1 MWLILETRQEKCYN
15 TAKTRREKCK
25 VERIAYK
32 SLINWKNSPQ
42 RKPLILRGAR
52 QVGKT
57 WLLKEFGRREYTS
70 FVYINCDKEP
80 FAADL
85 FRDYDIRRILLA
97 LEANTGVHV
106 REKETLVVFD
116 EIQEAPRGIGALKY
130 FCEDAP
136 GIHVAAAGS
145 LLGITLHEGTSFP
158 VGKVDEL
165 TLRPLSFAEFLAGT
179 GDVPLAKL
187 LESRDEAAIDTMRE
201 TFIER
206 LRRYFFTGGMPE
218 AVAALA
224 EGRPLADVRR
234 VQDEIV
240 LAYQNDISKHAPA
253 REVPRINL
261 VWRSMVA
268 QLAKENKK
276 FVYGAIKRGGRAK
289 EFETAIQWLV
299 DAGTVNRVNRANKPV
314 LPLKFYEDFAAFKL
328 FPLDCGLMGAMA
340 QTPAAAILS
349 GGAHFEEYKGAFT
362 EAYVLSEILAA
373 NPADVF
379 YYSAADSTVEIDF
392 LVQRGTEVVPVEV
405 KAAEN
410 LQSKSLRT
418 FVAAHDGIKG
428 VRFSLAPHRDQGW
441 MRNVPLY
448 AVGEFFVQ
456 DHNL

>member
-1 MWLILETRQEKCYN
+1 M
-15 TAKTRREKCK
+15 
-25 VERIAYK
+25 ERIAYNR
-32 SLINWKNSPQ
+32 LIEWKNSPE
-42 RKPLILRGAR
+42 RKPLIVHGAR

-57 WLLKEFGRREYTS
+57 WLLKELGRREYAS
-70 FVYINCDKEP
+70 LVYVNCDKEP

-97 LEANTGVHV
+97 LEANTGVQI
-106 REKETLVVFD
+106 REGETLLVFD
-116 EIQEAPRGIGALKY
+116 EIQEAPRGIAALKY

-136 GIHVAAAGS
+136 LIHVAAAGS

-165 TLRPLSFAEFLAGT
+165 TLRPLSFSEFLSGT
-179 GDVPLAKL
+179 GDAPLARL
-187 LESRDEAAIDTMRE
+187 LESGDKAAIDTMRE

-218 AVAALA
+218 AVAAFA
-224 EGRPLADVRR
+224 QGRTLADVRR
-234 VQDEIV
+234 IQDNII
-240 LAYQNDISKHAPA
+240 LAYQNDISKHAPV

-261 VWRSMVA
+261 VWRSLVA

-276 FVYGAIKRGGRAK
+276 FIYGAIKRGGRAK

-299 DAGTVNRVNRANKPV
+299 DAGTVTRVNRANKPT
-314 LPLKFYEDFAAFKL
+314 LPLKFYEDFNAFKL

-340 QTPAAAILS
+340 QAPAAEILTGS
-349 GGAHFEEYKGAFT
+349 AHFEEYKGAFT
-362 EAYVLSEILAA
+362 EAYVLEEMLAA
-373 NPADVF
+373 NPSQVF
-379 YYSAADSTVEIDF
+379 YFSAADSTVEIDF
-392 LVQRGTEVVPVEV
+392 LVQRGTEIVPVEV

-410 LQSKSLRT
+410 LNSKSLRT
-418 FVAAHDGIKG
+418 FVAAHDTLKG

-448 AVGEFFVQ
+448 AVGAFFRS
-456 DHNL
+456 